1 MKMVDKTR
9 TLVDQ
14 IVDGNNVE
22 AGENFKSVMQ
32 DCLLEVVHQG
42 FYKLGFF
49 YFHSHLC
56 LAHHQLKR
64 NLMHSKELELD
75 Y

>member
-22 AGENFKSVMQ
+22 AGETFKSVMQ
-32 DCLLEVVHQG
+32 DKQLD
-42 FYKLGFF
+42 
-49 YFHSHLC
+49 
-56 LAHHQLKR
+56 AIDLKR
-64 NLMHSKELELD
+64 VEMQLD
-75 Y
+75 WMNNNPQTEE

>member
-9 TLVDQ
+9 KLVDQ

-32 DCLLEVVHQG
+32 DKQLD
-42 FYKLGFF
+42 
-49 YFHSHLC
+49 
-56 LAHHQLKR
+56 AIDLKR
-64 NLMHSKELELD
+64 VEMQLD
-75 Y
+75 WMNNETPTEEE

>member
-1 MKMVDKTR
+1 MVDKTR

-32 DCLLEVVHQG
+32 DKQLD
-42 FYKLGFF
+42 
-49 YFHSHLC
+49 
-56 LAHHQLKR
+56 AIDLKR
-64 NLMHSKELELD
+64 VEMQLD
-75 Y
+75 WMNNNQTEED